1 MFNKKLNQ
9 VQNVIAGQM
18 ASLRI
23 SPEDFT
29 LVKIKLAL
37 SGTTFDKTKIDRVVV
52 KIGAKTIW
60 DVTGA
65 QLNKYN
71 NYKNQ
76 ADNAKYLTLDFT
88 ERDQSIFPVKQVG
101 GLDLMSLLPVGEVYV
116 HIYINATAVAP
127 KIDAVGYFERT
138 QDNPFVTK
146 MLPYSFTQSASGR
159 FTLPLQFRGAL
170 LKRVWLFYNG
180 PDWTGSTN
188 GNIESVEVKK
198 NSLVIHDQTCLDVRF
213 DQAEYKK
220 VPQSGL
226 YVVDFI
232 IDNNHDAHVQTIR
245 NTKDG
250 QIFDSFEFNA
260 MLKDAG
266 GATVSAIV
274 EVLDTPTNL

>member
-1 MFNKKLNQ
+1 MFNKRLNQ
-9 VQNVIAGQM
+9 FQNVAAGQM

-29 LVKIKLAL
+29 LVKIKLGL

-60 DVTGA
+60 DLTGT
-65 QLNKYN
+65 QLNKVN

-88 ERDQSIFPVKQVG
+88 ERDQAIFPVKQVG

-116 HIYINATAVAP
+116 NVYISATAVAP
-127 KIDAVGYFERT
+127 KIDATGYFERT

-146 MLPYSFTQSASGR
+146 FLPYSWTQSASGR
-159 FTLPLQFRGAL
+159 FTLPLTFRGSL

-180 PDWTGSTN
+180 TDWTGAAN
-188 GNIESVEVKK
+188 GNIQSVEVKK

-213 DQAEYKK
+213 DQSEYKK

-232 IDNNHDAHVQTIR
+232 VDNNHDAHVQTIR
-245 NTKDG
+245 NTNSG
-250 QIFDSFEFNA
+250 QVFDSFEFNA
-260 MLKDAG
+260 MLGDAG

>member
-60 DVTGA
+60 DVTGT

-127 KIDAVGYFERT
+127 RIDAVGYFERT

-146 MLPYSFTQSASGR
+146 LLPYSWTQSAAGR

-213 DQAEYKK
+213 DQSEYKK

-245 NTKDG
+245 NTQSG

>member
-37 SGTTFDKTKIDRVVV
+37 SGTTFDKTKIDRIVV

-60 DVTGA
+60 DVTGT

-116 HIYINATAVAP
+116 HIYINSSAVAP
-127 KIDAVGYFERT
+127 RIDAVGYFERT

-146 MLPYSFTQSASGR
+146 MLPYSWTQSASGR

-180 PDWTGSTN
+180 TDWTGAAN

-245 NTKDG
+245 NTQSG

-266 GATVSAIV
+266 GATVAAIV

>member
-37 SGTTFDKTKIDRVVV
+37 SGTTFDKTKIDKIEV

-60 DVTGA
+60 NITGA

-127 KIDAVGYFERT
+127 RIDAVGYFERT

-146 MLPYSFTQSASGR
+146 LLPYSWTQSASGR
-159 FTLPLQFRGAL
+159 FTLPLQFRGSL

-180 PDWTGSTN
+180 TDWTGSTN

-198 NSLVIHDQTCLDVRF
+198 NSLTIHDQTCLDVRF

-245 NTKDG
+245 NTNSG

-266 GATVSAIV
+266 GATVTAIV

>member
-180 PDWTGSTN
+180 PDWTGSIN